1 MAVPQICTTDGELL
15 FVDDPNHSPYRSS
28 LSASPLQRI
37 SGLSGGEVRDTQ
49 RARRQL
55 SLTLTQ
61 ASDSPHEC
69 DAQTPQSLDSQ
80 QGGGVGKSPADVGAA
95 GGVPTGDML
104 ELGTAISNPA
114 NTSPLTSKRG
124 TVEQLLHVSCD
135 PSDRQRKHSWIQER
149 FEALGQLWRRE
160 RAGTWCAMRNDQK
173 LGFRVGG
180 YSAVQIGSAVVGSEE
195 HEVKSRPKEANHKR
209 NGSILTGAATSEAEP
224 DLNTHVISNG
234 CVKENGSAFRSNT
247 GDSVDVNAGGGGG
260 GGGEGDQNEQPDLFS
275 GLDRRERFQRKR
287 SNSAAKIVRGTFRAL
302 SFRKRQRRLIFK
314 DGESFKTR
322 NCFVLVCAM
331 FLFCL

>member
-28 LSASPLQRI
+28 LSASPLPRI
-37 SGLSGGEVRDTQ
+37 TGLSGGQVRDTQ

-61 ASDSPHEC
+61 ASDSPHDC

-80 QGGGVGKSPADVGAA
+80 QGGGVGKTSPADVGAA
-95 GGVPTGDML
+95 GGAPTGDML
-104 ELGTAISNPA
+104 ELGTALSSPA
-114 NTSPLTSKRG
+114 STRPLTSKSG
-124 TVEQLLHVSCD
+124 TVEQLLHVPCD
-135 PSDRQRKHSWIQER
+135 RERKHSWIQER
-149 FEALGQLWRRE
+149 LEALGQLWRRE
-160 RAGTWCAMRNDQK
+160 RAGTWCAMHNDQK

-180 YSAVQIGSAVVGSEE
+180 YSAVQIGGRNGSAVAGAEE
-195 HEVKSRPKEANHKR
+195 HEGESSPKEANHKR
-209 NGSILTGAATSEAEP
+209 NGSILTGAATTEAEP

-234 CVKENGSAFRSNT
+234 CVKENGIAFRSNT
-247 GDSVDVNAGGGGG
+247 GDSGDVNAGGGG
-260 GGGEGDQNEQPDLFS
+260 GDQNEQPDLFS

-314 DGESFKTR
+314 DGEF
-322 NCFVLVCAM
+322 
-331 FLFCL
+331 